1 VHTGFTISVA
11 IPAFLIRLIFTR
23 LLTVF
28 HIIII
33 FKYFCITKKAFM
45 KIVENCDLINKHT
58 FHIDVKSRYWID
70 FESVEDACR
79 ILNDKQYKSL
89 PVLCIGG
96 GSNLLFRSD
105 FSGILLHSTLKTIEV
120 VQEDGLSV
128 SVRVGSGVVW
138 DDFVAYVVEKG
149 WSGVE
154 NLSGIPGEVGASPV
168 QNIGA
173 YGSEAKDTI
182 EKVEALDR
190 ETLQMVCFSNED
202 CQFGYRNSI
211 FKQGLKDRFI
221 ICYVTYKLSKQ
232 FNANIKYDNLTVRL
246 QEKGEINLKNIRQA
260 VLDIRG
266 EKLPD
271 PAVMGNA
278 GSFFMNPEI
287 PAELYKSLRKIWPQ
301 MKGWPQENGKVK
313 VSAAWC
319 IDQVGWKGKRLG
331 NAAVHDHQA
340 LVIVNPGMAS
350 AADIIALSDRI
361 ILDVKTK
368 FDIELHPEV
377 LFI

>member
-1 VHTGFTISVA
+1 MYNLIF
-11 IPAFLIRLIFTR
+11 IRLITA
-23 LLTVF
+23 F
-28 HIIII
+28 HITII
-33 FKYFCITKKAFM
+33 FEYFCITKKAYM
-45 KIVENCDLINKHT
+45 KIVENCDLKNKHT

-70 FESVEDACR
+70 FENVEEACS
-79 ILNDKQYKSL
+79 ILNDRQYKSL

-96 GSNLLFRSD
+96 GSNLLFRND
-105 FSGILLHSTLKTIEV
+105 FPGILLHSTLKTIEV
-120 VQEDGLSV
+120 VQEDGQSV
-128 SVRVGSGVVW
+128 SVRVGSGMVW
-138 DDFVAYVVEKG
+138 DDFVAYAVEKG

-211 FKQGLKDRFI
+211 FKKELKDRFI

-232 FNANIKYDNLTVRL
+232 FNANIIYDNLTAKL
-246 QEKGEINLKNIRQA
+246 QEKGEINLKNIRRA
-260 VLDIRG
+260 VLEIRG

-278 GSFFMNPEI
+278 GSFFMNPEV
-287 PAELYKSLRKIWPQ
+287 PAELYKSLLKTWPQ
-301 MKGWPQENGKVK
+301 MKGWAQENGKVK

-319 IDQVGWKGKRLG
+319 IDQAGWKGKRLK

-340 LVIVNPGMAS
+340 LVIVNLGTAT
-350 AADIIALSDRI
+350 AKDIIALSDKI
-361 ILDVKTK
+361 ILDVKTT
-368 FDIELHPEV
+368 FGIELHPEV